1 MTRRD
6 LLRRTPL
13 ALVRLV
19 CPRLRLRYHP
29 DPVHRTSPARGVTF
43 IEAVRLHVAA
53 KDVDPETQGNPL
65 LPVLTPFGSNRPDS
79 L

>member
-1 MTRRD
+1 
-6 LLRRTPL
+6 
-13 ALVRLV
+13 
-19 CPRLRLRYHP
+19 
-29 DPVHRTSPARGVTF
+29 VTF